1 MVIDSFGGTPFL
13 DNVGEEFMKKFF
25 DAVSKLEMLRNEFF
39 REDDPDSDKYYER
52 YKEEIGDFFTKLRFP
67 ALRIPE
73 DTDLALVSIGSYDF
87 EDYWGCHTYNFLV
100 DKEYLDD
107 FGKVG
112 EAALRKRFEDANFYE
127 NVIYISPADFVRM
140 EMFRHALKYGVAVYR
155 EFCPTY
161 GDKSQNRLYEEFVD
175 RRYC

>member
-1 MVIDSFGGTPFL
+1 MVIDGFGGTPFL
-13 DNVGEEFMKKFF
+13 DNVGEEFMNKFF
-25 DAVSKLEMLRNEFF
+25 DAVSKLEMLRSEFF
-39 REDDPDSDKYYER
+39 HEDDPDSDKYYER

-73 DTDLALVSIGSYDF
+73 DADLALVSIGKYNF
-87 EDYWGCHTYNFLV
+87 EDYWSCSTYNFLV
-100 DKEYLDD
+100 DNEYLDD

-112 EAALRKRFEDANFYE
+112 EAALKKRFEDADFYE
-127 NVIYISPADFVRM
+127 DATDISLADFVRM

-161 GDKSQNRLYEEFVD
+161 GDQSQNRLYEEFVD
-175 RRYC
+175 SRYC